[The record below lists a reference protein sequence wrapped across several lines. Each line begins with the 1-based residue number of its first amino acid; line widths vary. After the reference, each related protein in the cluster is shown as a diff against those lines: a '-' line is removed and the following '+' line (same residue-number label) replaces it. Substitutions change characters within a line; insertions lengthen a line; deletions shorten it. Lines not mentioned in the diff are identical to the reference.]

1 MNKFVLNEKEII
13 YQINNSFSKVE
24 NSEPSSISLFLDR
37 DGVIIEDVGYI
48 SNPNDVKLEE
58 GIKVLLNK
66 TRSLGIRVFI
76 VTNQSGISR
85 GYYDWID
92 FEKVN
97 ERMIDLVGHNSSIVA
112 IYANSHINLES
123 RNWRKPNPCM
133 LLNASERFNISMRN
147 SMLIGDRL
155 SDMIAGCSGGVNT
168 LLHVRTGHGRDE
180 FKKILEYCEDEFF
193 IFQQNKSRIYFLKN
207 LLEFPYKILNL

>member
-1 MNKFVLNEKEII
+1 MNKFVFNEKEII
-13 YQINNSFSKVE
+13 YQIKNSFSKAK
-24 NSEPSSISLFLDR
+24 SSGTSSITLFLDR
-37 DGVIIEDVGYI
+37 DGVIIKDVGYI
-48 SNPNDVKLEE
+48 SNPKDVKLEG

-66 TRSLGIRVFI
+66 TRSLGIRVFV

-97 ERMIDLVGHNSSIVA
+97 ERMIDLLGHQSSIVA
-112 IYANSHINLES
+112 IYANSHINLEPRS
-123 RNWRKPNPCM
+123 WRKPNPYM

-155 SDMIAGCSGGVNT
+155 SDMIAGCTGGVNT

-180 FKKILEYCEDEFF
+180 FKKILEYCKDDFF
-193 IFQQNKSRIYFLKN
+193 IFKQNKSRIYFLKN
-207 LLEFPYKILNL
+207 LLEFPYEILNL

>member
-1 MNKFVLNEKEII
+1 MNKLLFNEKEIM
-13 YQINNSFSKVE
+13 YQIKNNFSTLNDLVH
-24 NSEPSSISLFLDR
+24 NSISLFLDR
-37 DGVIIEDVGYI
+37 DGVIIKDVGYI
-48 SNPNDVKLEE
+48 ANPKDVELED
-58 GIKVLLNK
+58 GIKVLLK
-66 TRSLGIRVFI
+66 KASSLGIRVFI

-97 ERMIDLVGHNSSIVA
+97 ERMLNLIGHQSSIVA
-112 IYANSHINLES
+112 IYANSYINLES
-123 RNWRKPNPCM
+123 RNWRKPNPHM

-147 SMLIGDRL
+147 SILIGDRL

-180 FKKILEYCEDEFF
+180 FKKILEYCKDEFF

-207 LLEFPYKILNL
+207 LLEFPYEILNL